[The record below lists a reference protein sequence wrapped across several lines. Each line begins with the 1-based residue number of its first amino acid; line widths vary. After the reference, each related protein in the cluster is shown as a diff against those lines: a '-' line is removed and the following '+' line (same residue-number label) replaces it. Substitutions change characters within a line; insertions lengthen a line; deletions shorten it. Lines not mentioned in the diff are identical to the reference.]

1 MDSGAN
7 KGLFTLI
14 TVVIFGIFLSISYWL
29 LQDSLKGVL
38 ADVLDK
44 TSQSVDSKT
53 VFGGNVFPDSYF
65 TQAST
70 LTNFG
75 ARSFTTKSLD
85 LTTVYNG
92 SNAMKVTFN
101 GDGRVT
107 TFANDFVFYL
117 PDEFNNAKV
126 GDTVTIIFFAK
137 ADTPLTLKTRLGGDL
152 FNSTN
157 ISSKDL
163 GTEWQEVRIDLPVTH
178 NDKTNYPCAVMWVET
193 PGTVWYTNL
202 SMYLN

>member
-1 MDSGAN
+1 MDSGTN

-29 LQDSLKGVL
+29 FQDSLKGVL

-107 TFANDFVFYL
+107 TYANDFVFYL

-152 FNSTN
+152 FNSSN
-157 ISSKDL
+157 ISVNPVGS
-163 GTEWQEVRIDLPVTH
+163 EWGEIRIDLPVTQ
-178 NDKTNYPCAVMWVET
+178 NANSNYPCAVMWVET
-193 PGTVWYTNL
+193 SGTIWYTNL

>member
-1 MDSGAN
+1 MDRGTN

-29 LQDSLKGVL
+29 FQDSLKGVL

-53 VFGGNVFPDSYF
+53 VFGGNAFPDSYF

-70 LTNFG
+70 LTNFLE
-75 ARSFTTKSLD
+75 RSSTTKELD
-85 LTTVYNG
+85 LSTVYNG
-92 SNAMKVTFN
+92 SNAMKVTFT

-117 PDEFNNAKV
+117 PDDFNNAKV

-137 ADTPLTLKTRLGGDL
+137 ADTPLTLKTRLGGDF
-152 FNSTN
+152 FNSSN
-157 ISSKDL
+157 ISVNPVGS
-163 GTEWQEVRIDLPVTH
+163 EWSEIRIDLPVTQ
-178 NDKTNYPCAVMWVET
+178 NANSNYPCAVMWVET
-193 PGTVWYTNL
+193 SGTVWYTNL